1 MSSKSR
7 IDDCKCQ
14 CLPHMNTYREDLGIC
29 VDDIHGKFFF
39 FFFFLYIK
47 RQEVFLTIGYNFCS
61 KNGEFILKKLLISN
75 VLSNNNKTPVYIQI
89 FE

>member
-39 FFFFLYIK
+39 FCILNYRRFY
-47 RQEVFLTIGYNFCS
+47 LTIGYNFCN
-61 KNGEFILKKLLISN
+61 KNGEFILKKLLISM
-75 VLSNNNKTPVYIQI
+75 Y
-89 FE
+89 

>member
-1 MSSKSR
+1 MLIKFNWIFFLDMSSKSR

-39 FFFFLYIK
+39 CF
-47 RQEVFLTIGYNFCS
+47 
-61 KNGEFILKKLLISN
+61 
-75 VLSNNNKTPVYIQI
+75 VY
-89 FE
+89 